1 MRLTNF
7 PTYLL
12 TYLLTK
18 AAAGENIV
26 LVYAA
31 VMAGSEDRKVKTWYM
46 SDISLISVIDD
57 NMTAGVKVMTLS
69 PNNTFLVVGG

>member
-1 MRLTNF
+1 
-7 PTYLL
+7 
-12 TYLLTK
+12 
-18 AAAGENIV
+18 V